1 MGGSDERQPAER
13 ELPLRAGLRVPGLPL
28 LSLREPA
35 AAPRRASGRRGAKIA
50 RMATTPAFPS
60 DTVQVLVDNHR
71 RFLAFLERRV
81 GSREAAEDILQDAF
95 VRGIGRA
102 HALRDHESAVAWFYR
117 LLRNAITDHFRRR
130 GAEARALERYAAEP
144 QEDAVPEA
152 ELSEAVCDCV
162 RSLLGTL
169 KPEYAAALRRVEM
182 EGVAVAAFADEA
194 GITPNNA
201 AVRLHRARLALRRQ
215 VERSCGTCATHG
227 CYQCECKDSHGARPA
242 DVSPARSRG
251 RGARAK
257 PCGRG

>member
-1 MGGSDERQPAER
+1 MTSLPA
-13 ELPLRAGLRVPGLPL
+13 LPSA
-28 LSLREPA
+28 
-35 AAPRRASGRRGAKIA
+35 
-50 RMATTPAFPS
+50 
-60 DTVQVLVDNHR
+60 TVQVLVDNHR

-81 GSREAAEDILQDAF
+81 GSRPAAEDILQDAF

-102 HALRDHESAVAWFYR
+102 HALRDQESAVAWFYR

-144 QEDAVPEA
+144 SRDTLPEA
-152 ELSEAVCDCV
+152 ELTEAVCECV

-169 KPEYAAALRRVEM
+169 KPEYAVALRRVEM
-182 EGVAVAAFADEA
+182 DGLAVPAFAKEA

-227 CYQCECKDSHGARPA
+227 CYQCECRGSHGA
-242 DVSPARSRG
+242 SPV
-251 RGARAK
+251 ARAEN
-257 PCGRG
+257 RR